1 MKKPC
6 GCVSKRA
13 KGALV
18 MLAEATM
25 KSLRS
30 GKDGTLPYKGKVGP
44 KTLAE
49 LEKAGYIVVLPDGRS
64 ARIAVTSK
72 GGDKILEWHRMGW
85 V

>member
-6 GCVSKRA
+6 GCVSKKA

-44 KTLAE
+44 KILAE
-49 LEKAGYIVVLPDGRS
+49 LEKAGYVGIVMRG
-64 ARIAVTSK
+64 AETRIAVTDK
-72 GGDKILEWHRMGW
+72 GGDKILEWHRLGW
-85 V
+85 I